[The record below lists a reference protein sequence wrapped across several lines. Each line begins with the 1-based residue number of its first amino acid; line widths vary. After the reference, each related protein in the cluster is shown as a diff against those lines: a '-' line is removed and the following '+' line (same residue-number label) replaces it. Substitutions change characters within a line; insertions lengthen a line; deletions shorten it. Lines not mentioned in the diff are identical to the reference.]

1 MDLPPKWANNN
12 LDITTNLPHVFNVGT
27 WGTTKWQLLRGF
39 QNPGWKIPGL
49 RANQG
54 QGIGKVLGKPGPR
67 PRNLEVF
74 HSQSIIMP
82 RNTTALPLGDFR
94 HISFHWMASLSAELF
109 LHPQCW
115 CSTELA
121 QGTWT
126 TNALL
131 QTSNPN
137 CKTPNLHACCLNHSK
152 FLVNCIPICPLCFL
166 KSQCW
171 SGHLSV
177 FQLSWS
183 TLHPPTE
190 ARSSKPSWV
199 NATGRPSMGLAN
211 MSSMHSC
218 GSSSISGPGA
228 LPLGIRKGN
237 ATENHEIVIWPIC
250 PKKDKQKKS
259 NIRLK

>member
-1 MDLPPKWANNN
+1 MWVQTWITPKMSQQQSGHNNQLTPCLQCRN
-12 LDITTNLPHVFNVGT
+12 LRNHQVTAAS
-27 WGTTKWQLLRGF
+27 GF

-94 HISFHWMASLSAELF
+94 HISFHWMASLSAELC

-152 FLVNCIPICPLCFL
+152 CLVNCIPMCPLCFL
-166 KSQCW
+166 KSQC
-171 SGHLSV
+171 
-177 FQLSWS
+177 
-183 TLHPPTE
+183 
-190 ARSSKPSWV
+190 
-199 NATGRPSMGLAN
+199 
-211 MSSMHSC
+211 
-218 GSSSISGPGA
+218 
-228 LPLGIRKGN
+228 
-237 ATENHEIVIWPIC
+237 
-250 PKKDKQKKS
+250 
-259 NIRLK
+259 